1 MKDIFWLTDYVR
13 SRTGIHVQAGG
24 LKRLLDHLV
33 RTGVIPESRSFKHEF
48 HGTVDIRVKAVIE
61 ALKTPE
67 GREAT
72 KPRTSEEYPVEERLS
87 KLKFSEPMPPEV
99 EVAEWEGLPP
109 LPEHLRAPG
118 VNQLPVRKKR
128 APRKPK
134 P

>member
-1 MKDIFWLTDYVR
+1 VKDIFWLTEYA
-13 SRTGIHVQAGG
+13 SEHTGLNLDAGG

-33 RTGVIPESRSFKHEF
+33 YAGTLPQSRAFEYRF
-48 HGTVDIRVKAVIE
+48 HGTVDVRVKAVIE

-72 KPRTSEEYPVEERLS
+72 KPRTVEAYPVEERLS
-87 KLKFSEPMPPEV
+87 KLKFSEPIPL

-109 LPEHLRAPG
+109 VPPAK
-118 VNQLPVRKKR
+118 RKR
-128 APRKPK
+128 TPRKPK